1 MRKYLINAFIIF
13 LFLCGQINA
22 QNQIQ
27 SGGVEIPYPYIP
39 RVSAYEVYLKYKE
52 GKAIILHGGGL
63 HYSKRHILGAFNMD
77 VSDELKD
84 ERLQKFKFP
93 KVGIEIFTYCY
104 WRGETGSASVAQYM
118 IEKGYKNVKVVKSK
132 LEADGAGVEME
143 KYFEY
148 FIEFYGGAKI
158 INPLT
163 GNVTIIKR

>member
-1 MRKYLINAFIIF
+1 MRKYVIYAFIIF

-27 SGGVEIPYPYIP
+27 SGEVEIPYPYIP

-52 GKAIILHGGGL
+52 GKAIIFHAGGL

-84 ERLQKFKFP
+84 ERLKKFP

-104 WRGETGSASVAQYM
+104 
-118 IEKGYKNVKVVKSK
+118 
-132 LEADGAGVEME
+132 
-143 KYFEY
+143 
-148 FIEFYGGAKI
+148 
-158 INPLT
+158 
-163 GNVTIIKR
+163 